1 MPHHFTPTIIE
12 LNELESRKTVFLF
25 SQALNDSI
33 LMNFVIQLQTTVVEL
48 NTYRD
53 PQKKLKWKFLTLII
67 FNTVVTGFEAFL

>member
-1 MPHHFTPTIIE
+1 
-12 LNELESRKTVFLF
+12 
-25 SQALNDSI
+25 
-33 LMNFVIQLQTTVVEL
+33 MNFVIQLQTTVVEL